1 MKFNG
6 QEMSPLLEKVVRAMV
21 ASYNKTMD
29 THVRQFTFEEVVNDP
44 RHGIVQA
51 AQAAIETVKEWDET
65 LTRPST

>member
-1 MKFNG
+1 MKYQG

-29 THVRQFTFEEVVNDP
+29 THVRQLTFEQVVNDP

-51 AQAAIETVKEWDET
+51 AQAAIKAIQESE
-65 LTRPST
+65 